1 MNAISQMVVTTV
13 LATTAV
19 VMLTGGSNTPRPTS
33 PPTTLRI
40 ESLSP
45 NEVRVKVASSPWVP
59 DSSRV
64 PLGVWLDSATSPE
77 PQPQLLI
84 RTPAVVRVA
93 DLVIALDVTVLGAGA
108 VLLYIKEGTSPDEQ
122 RVAWGRDIT
131 LERGDNG
138 HFHPI
143 WKIHSL
149 P

>member
-1 MNAISQMVVTTV
+1 MNAMSQMVVTTV

-64 PLGVWLDSATSPE
+64 PLGVWLDS
-77 PQPQLLI
+77 
-84 RTPAVVRVA
+84 VVRVA
-93 DLVIALDVTVLGAGA
+93 DLVIALDVTVLGTGA
-108 VLLYIKEGTSPDEQ
+108 VLLYIKEGTSPEEQ

-143 WKIHSL
+143 WKIHPL